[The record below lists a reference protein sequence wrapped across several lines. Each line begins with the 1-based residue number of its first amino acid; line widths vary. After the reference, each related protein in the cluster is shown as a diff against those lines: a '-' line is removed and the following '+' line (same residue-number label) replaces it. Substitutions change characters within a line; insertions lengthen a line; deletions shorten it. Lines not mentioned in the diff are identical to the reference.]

1 MPRFLLLLSPS
12 VSSGAL
18 TMVGALGILIV
29 SGWLYI
35 SNNQLFY
42 DELFGIYGFKTLL
55 IQNDV
60 WYAFQHMLFDSTATY
75 YVMLLM
81 AGITVG
87 LIIFTLLEGI
97 RRTATAAAEE
107 VRQVEDH
114 NPSHKAAAREALERL
129 LLRIASLVGWS
140 VYVALFINI
149 ILPFCIILNQAGID
163 AFDSSKVSGAW
174 YCFEA
179 FALLIVSVH
188 MHIIFARLCVL
199 RPRLF
204 GDSDIEMAK
213 YRKY

>member
-18 TMVGALGILIV
+18 TIIGALGILIA
-29 SGWLYI
+29 SGWAYI
-35 SNNQLFY
+35 SDNQLFY

-55 IQNDV
+55 LQNDTL
-60 WYAFQHMLFDSTATY
+60 YAFQHTLFDGAATY
-75 YVMLLM
+75 YVMLFM

-87 LIIFTLLEGI
+87 LIVFTLLEGI

-107 VRQVEDH
+107 VHQIEDH

-129 LLRIASLVGWS
+129 LLRIASLVGWG
-140 VYVALFINI
+140 VYVVLFINI
-149 ILPFCIILNQAGID
+149 ILPFCIILNQAGV
-163 AFDSSKVSGAW
+163 DSFNSSRASGVW

-179 FALLIVSVH
+179 FALLIASLH
-188 MHIIFARLCVL
+188 MHVIFARLCVL

-213 YRKY
+213 YRNY